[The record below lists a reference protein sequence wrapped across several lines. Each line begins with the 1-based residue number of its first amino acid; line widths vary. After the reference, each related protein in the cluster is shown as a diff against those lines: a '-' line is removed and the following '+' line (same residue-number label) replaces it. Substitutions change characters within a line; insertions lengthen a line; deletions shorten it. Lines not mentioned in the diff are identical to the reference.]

1 MIAYPYYV
9 CYLLLKIQEYLKK
22 QNLSAPHESEKGVK
36 NEKQHFSYPIYC
48 LILLIKSY
56 FLTLL
61 FALLTTISNL
71 LYLLPTLISSISS
84 IFIFLTYLQLLFL
97 CPAGNCPP
105 LFYTCLSFSMCP
117 SLVPPS
123 EFHCLPPQL
132 LAIDS
137 SLSLLLHP
145 SSMIARQSTNWK
157 DILFG
162 LAVYF
167 QTYSSTTKEQN
178 N

>member
-71 LYLLPTLISSISS
+71 LYLLPTSISS

-157 DILFG
+157 DIIFG